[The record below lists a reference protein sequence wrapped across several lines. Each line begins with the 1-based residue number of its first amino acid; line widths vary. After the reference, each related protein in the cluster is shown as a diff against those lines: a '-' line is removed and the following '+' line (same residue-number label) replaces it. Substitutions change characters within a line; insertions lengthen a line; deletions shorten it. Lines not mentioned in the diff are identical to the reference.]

1 MNSDFYCDEVL
12 SGRTQVDKVMETDMV
27 LAYKHT
33 KPFYENHIVVIPK
46 IHIGSLISDEKENTE
61 GLLLEL
67 MRIIKKVASEMV
79 SKTGAATVLT
89 NIGNY
94 QDEKHFHLHVV
105 SGEKIR

>member
-12 SGRTQVDKVMETDMV
+12 SGRTEVAKVMETDMV
-27 LAYKHT
+27 LAYQHT
-33 KPFYENHIVVIPK
+33 RPFYENHIVVIPK
-46 IHIGSLISDEKENTE
+46 IHIESLISNEKENTDI
-61 GLLLEL
+61 LLLAL
-67 MRIIKKVASEMV
+67 MSVIKKVASEMV
-79 SKTGAATVLT
+79 SKTGAATVFT